1 MNIHIDDLLYWG
13 LFLLLIIIAASWPA
27 HGQTINPGDSAT
39 IFCRDCLPCPVCPVC
54 PTLPPVPVPTPAP
67 KPTATPIP
75 TPSPTPVPTPAPTP
89 PPGSTATVTI
99 GAMQTAINAAKP
111 GDTIL
116 VGNGIWRGPLYI
128 TKPVILKAAPGASP
142 VIEPGLTSNGKVWI
156 YAEAEG
162 AVLEG
167 FEIRYGYE
175 GIKSFASNVTLRGNY
190 IHHNRLGNIMLV
202 ADTKPLTSGLI
213 EDNEIDWPGYDSRN
227 RVYSGVSPKNAHG
240 IYFSDYKCR
249 GISGV
254 TVRRNTFR
262 NGGGRAIQG
271 NTESCGNSGSVRN
284 NLIADNLIENHSY
297 GIIGWV
303 NFNDN
308 IIRGNII
315 STYDYPSTNDE
326 YHHCVGFFKSNGN
339 LVANNTCEPVSLGN
353 AGGGIAHNHYN
364 QPLNNTYLN
373 NTVRQRSQNNR
384 F

>member
-1 MNIHIDDLLYWG
+1 MNRIA
-13 LFLLLIIIAASWPA
+13 IIAGISLIVFIVGYLPVK
-27 HGQTINPGDSAT
+27 GQTINPGDSAT

-67 KPTATPIP
+67 QPTASPSP
-75 TPSPTPVPTPAPTP
+75 VPSPTPQPSPTPTP
-89 PPGSTATVTI
+89 PSGSTVTI
-99 GAMQTAINAAKP
+99 GAMQTAINAASP
-111 GDTIL
+111 GDTICI
-116 VGNGIWRGPLYI
+116 GNGTWSGPLHI
-128 TKPVILKAAPGASP
+128 SKRIILKAAPGASP
-142 VIEPGLTSNGKVWI
+142 VIEPGLDSNGKVWI
-156 YAEAEG
+156 YTGAEG
-162 AVLEG
+162 TVVEG
-167 FEIRYGYE
+167 FEVRYGYE
-175 GIKSFASNVTLRGNY
+175 GFKIFASNVTLRGNY

-240 IYFSDYKCR
+240 IYFSDYRCR

-284 NLIADNLIENHSY
+284 NLIEDNLIENHSY

-315 STYDYPSTNDE
+315 STYDYPSTNDTDH
-326 YHHCVGFFKSNGN
+326 YCVGFWKSNGN
-339 LVANNTCEPVSLGN
+339 LIANNECEPSMLGN
-353 AGGGIAHNHYN
+353 AAGSNGLAEYHMGTSPNG
-364 QPLNNTYLN
+364 LNNTFLN
-373 NTVRQRSQNNR
+373 NTVRQR
-384 F
+384 